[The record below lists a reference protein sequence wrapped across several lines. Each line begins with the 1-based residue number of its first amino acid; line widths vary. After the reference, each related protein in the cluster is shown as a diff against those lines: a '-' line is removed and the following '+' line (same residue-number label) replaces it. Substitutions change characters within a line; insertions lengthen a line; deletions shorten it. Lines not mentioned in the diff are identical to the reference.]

1 MLVSKVELKVDAEVE
16 EDDDDDDEACCK
28 IRVRASNR
36 LVKCTVVALSTASNS
51 LRSPNLCVNSPGIES
66 SVSSMSMTQR
76 TSWSSLISV
85 GMMGEGGAMMGYIL
99 GGMVDGRTG
108 WLGHL

>member
-36 LVKCTVVALSTASNS
+36 LVKCTVVAAIIEKEVSSSLVLQPISSPPKMNKDEDDEDATGLTSKPSHRAHPQRSATAS
-51 LRSPNLCVNSPGIES
+51 
-66 SVSSMSMTQR
+66 
-76 TSWSSLISV
+76 
-85 GMMGEGGAMMGYIL
+85 
-99 GGMVDGRTG
+99 D
-108 WLGHL
+108 